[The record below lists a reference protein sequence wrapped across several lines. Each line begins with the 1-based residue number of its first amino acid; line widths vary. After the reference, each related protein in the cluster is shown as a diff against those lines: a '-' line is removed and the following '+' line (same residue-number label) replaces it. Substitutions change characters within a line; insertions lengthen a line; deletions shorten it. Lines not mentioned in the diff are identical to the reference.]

1 MIDFAGKVILVTG
14 GSRGIGAATVRAVAG
29 AGARTIVHYATNR
42 SAADKLVAEIGAER
56 AVAIGADLNDPD
68 ATERLWDQAVAWQGR
83 VDVLVNNAGIYEH
96 ADPDGDLGPW
106 QTAWQ
111 RVLQVNLVA
120 PAQLCRRAVAHFREH
135 GGGIVVNVASRAAF
149 RGEPYDAM
157 NYAAS
162 KGGLVALTR
171 SLARA
176 HGHEKILAYGVAPGF
191 TATEMA
197 ELGGDLT
204 EVRRQIPMGDLAPP
218 EDVANVIAFLASG
231 LAPHATGTT
240 VDVNGASYVR

>member
-1 MIDFAGKVILVTG
+1 MINFDGKVVLVTG
-14 GSRGIGAATVRAVAG
+14 GSRGIGAETVRVLTG
-29 AGARTIVHYATNR
+29 AGAQTIVHYASNR
-42 SAADKLVAEIGAER
+42 TAADGVVSEVGGDR
-56 AVAIGADLNDPD
+56 AVAIGADLVSPD
-68 ATERLWDQAVAWQGR
+68 DTERLWDEACAWRGH

-96 ADPDGDLGPW
+96 ADPDGDLTAW

-120 PAQLCRRAVAHFREH
+120 PAQLCRRAVAHFRER
-135 GGGIVVNVASRAAF
+135 GGGIIVNVASRAAF

-162 KGGLVALTR
+162 KGGLLALTR

-176 HGHEKILAYGVAPGF
+176 HAHEGILVYGVAPGF
-191 TATEMA
+191 AATEMA
-197 ELGGDLT
+197 HLGGDLT
-204 EVRRQIPMGDLAPP
+204 EVRRQIPLGDLAAP
-218 EDVANVIAFLASG
+218 EDIANVIAFLGCG

>member
-1 MIDFAGKVILVTG
+1 MIAFDGKVVLVTG
-14 GSRGIGAATVRAVAG
+14 GSRGIGAAAVRALAG
-29 AGARTIVHYATNR
+29 AGARTIVHYASNR
-42 SAADKLVAEIGAER
+42 AAGDKVVAEVGADR
-56 AVAIGADLNDPD
+56 ALAIGADLNDP
-68 ATERLWDQAVAWQGR
+68 AQTERLWDQAVAWHGR
-83 VDVLVNNAGIYEH
+83 VDVLVNNAGIYEQ
-96 ADPDGDLGPW
+96 ADPDGDLAPW

-120 PAQLCRRAVAHFREH
+120 PAQLCRRAVAHFRAE
-135 GGGIVVNVASRAAF
+135 GGGIIVNVASRAAF

-162 KGGLVALTR
+162 KGGLIALTR

-176 HGHEKILAYGVAPGF
+176 HAHEGILAYGVAPGF
-191 TATEMA
+191 VATEMA
-197 ELGGDLT
+197 EQAGNLDK
-204 EVRRQIPMGDLAPP
+204 VRAEIPMGDIAPP
-218 EDVANVIAFLASG
+218 QDVANVIAFLASG

>member
-1 MIDFAGKVILVTG
+1 MIDFDGKIVLVTG
-14 GSRGIGAATVRAVAG
+14 GSRGIGAAAVRAMSG
-29 AGARTIVHYATNR
+29 AGARTIVHYASNR
-42 SAADKLVAEIGAER
+42 AAAEGVVADVGTDR
-56 AVAIGADLNDPD
+56 AVAIGADLNEPD
-68 ATERLWDQAVAWQGR
+68 QAERLWDEAVAWQGH

-96 ADPDGDLGPW
+96 ADPDGDLGSW

-120 PAQLCRRAVAHFREH
+120 PAQLCRRAVAHFRER
-135 GGGIVVNVASRAAF
+135 GGGIIVNVASRAAF

-162 KGGLVALTR
+162 KGGLLSVTR

-176 HGHEKILAYGVAPGF
+176 HGHENILAYGVAPGF

-197 ELGGDLT
+197 ELGGNLD
-204 EVRRQIPMGDLAPP
+204 EVRAQIPMGDLAPP

>member
-1 MIDFAGKVILVTG
+1 MIDFDGRVILVTG
-14 GSRGIGAATVRAVAG
+14 GSRGIGAAAVRALTG
-29 AGARTIVHYATNR
+29 AGAQAIVHYASNR
-42 SAADKLVAEIGAER
+42 AAADAVVGEVGADR
-56 AVAIGADLNDPD
+56 AVAIGADLVSPE
-68 ATERLWDQAVAWQGR
+68 ATERLWDEAVAWRGH

-96 ADPDGDLGPW
+96 ADPDGDLAAW
-106 QTAWQ
+106 QIAWQ

-120 PAQLCRRAVAHFREH
+120 PAQLCRRAVAHFRTRR
-135 GGGIVVNVASRAAF
+135 GGIVVNVASRAAF
-149 RGEPYDAM
+149 RGEPHDAM
-157 NYAAS
+157 NYAGS
-162 KGGLVALTR
+162 KGGLIALTR

-176 HGHEKILAYGVAPGF
+176 HAHEGILAYGVAPGF

-197 ELGGDLT
+197 ASGGDLT
-204 EVRRQIPMGDLAPP
+204 EVVRQIPMGGLAPP